1 MIPQNLEERNKWF
14 NSLSRNV
21 QRVEIAKDVIAQ
33 LNAGKYTAVN
43 MQYFMVS
50 GNIGDGSNL
59 QEVVE
64 NANCSMCA
72 MGAIFASKCRLGN
85 DAVLK
90 KGLYKSYYHEV
101 DQVTKIVNPEE
112 YVGDIFEEEQLRL
125 MEVAFEGYDAAEYFF
140 NEYGEYYENI
150 GESLIECYDYDR
162 AMEFYGER
170 ERTHTSTEIM
180 IDIMNNIIDNN
191 GEFVV

>member
-33 LNAGKYTAVN
+33 LNAGKYRAIN
-43 MQYFMVS
+43 MNYFMAS
-50 GNIGDGSNL
+50 GRVEEGASL

-64 NANCSMCA
+64 NNDCSMCA
-72 MGAIFASKCRLGN
+72 MGAVFASKCRLGN
-85 DAVLK
+85 DAVMK
-90 KGLYKSYYHEV
+90 KGYNSYYHEV
-101 DQVTKIVNPEE
+101 AQVTKITNPEE

-125 MEVAFEGYDAAEYFF
+125 MEVAFEGFDAAEYF
-140 NEYGEYYENI
+140 EKWYGNYDEETDQTSI
-150 GESLIECYDYDR
+150 DHIEYDR
-162 AMEFYGER
+162 AIEFHEER

-180 IDIMNNIIDNN
+180 IDIMLNIIDND
-191 GEFVV
+191 GKFVV

>member
-14 NSLSRNV
+14 SSLSRSA

-72 MGAIFASKCRLGN
+72 MGAVFASKCRLGN

-90 KGLYKSYYHEV
+90 KDYNSYYHEAT
-101 DQVTKIVNPEE
+101 QSTKIVNPED
-112 YVGDIFEEEQLRL
+112 YIGDIFEEEQLRL
-125 MEVAFEGYDAAEYFF
+125 MEVAFEGFDAGQYFENNHGKYDSYSDETTIYHAEYD
-140 NEYGEYYENI
+140 
-150 GESLIECYDYDR
+150 L
-162 AMEFYGER
+162 AVEFYDER
-170 ERTHTSTEIM
+170 SRTHTSAEIM
-180 IDIMNNIIDNN
+180 VDIMNNIIEND
-191 GEFVV
+191 GEFVL